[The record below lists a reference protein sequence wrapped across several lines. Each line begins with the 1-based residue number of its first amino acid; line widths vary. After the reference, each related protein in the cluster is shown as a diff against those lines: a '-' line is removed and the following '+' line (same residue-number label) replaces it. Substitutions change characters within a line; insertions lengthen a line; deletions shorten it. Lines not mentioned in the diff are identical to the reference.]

1 MQIGKFKEKSANDY
15 SLKICNHFIFSYA
28 DEFHKL
34 TIEDVK
40 KKKTIAV
47 PDLDENEEILKTPI
61 SNLSMRLKD
70 VLPSIL
76 HVECIEKKA
85 LHILNTPK
93 ALVEFPTFE
102 EEQHCKKFMVARD
115 PGMFYTVAVSAK
127 KAVTCDCKGFR

>member
-1 MQIGKFKEKSANDY
+1 M
-15 SLKICNHFIFSYA
+15 IFSYA

-34 TIEDVK
+34 TVEDIAK
-40 KKKTIAV
+40 RKTISI
-47 PDLDENEEILKTPI
+47 PDLDANEDILKTPI

-70 VLPSIL
+70 ILPSIL

-93 ALVEFPTFE
+93 ALVEYPTFE

-115 PGMFYTVAVSAK
+115 LGMFYTVAVNAK
-127 KAVTCDCKGFR
+127 KGVVCDCKGFR